1 MIYDIVIIGGG
12 PAGYTAAL
20 YGARAGLS
28 TIVLEKLSPG
38 GQMATTS
45 WVENFPGFDEGI
57 DGFDLAMKMKSGA
70 EKFGAITEFAEVTS
84 VDFTQKIKKITTS
97 SGDFEGKTVIIA
109 TGSSHRTLGLPEE
122 ESLVG
127 KGVVYCATCDG
138 MLFKG
143 KDVCVV
149 GGGNTA
155 VADALYLSK
164 ICKSVTI
171 IHRRDRLRAS
181 QVYTKTL
188 QTTDNIDFVWNST
201 VEQITTG
208 DVNGRQMV
216 NGVELKNVKT
226 NEIKSLDVKGVF
238 VAVGNIPN
246 TSIFKDIITL
256 DESGYIVAGEDCKTN
271 IEGVFAIGD
280 VRTKELRQ
288 IINACADGAN
298 ATHFIEEYLHTN

>member
-45 WVENFPGFDEGI
+45 WVENYPGFDEGI

-84 VDFTQKIKKITTS
+84 VDFSGEIKKVTTIN
-97 SGDFEGKTVIIA
+97 GDFDGKTVIIA
-109 TGSSHRTLGLPEE
+109 TGARHRTLGLSGE

-127 KGVVYCATCDG
+127 KGIVYCATCDG

-164 ICKSVTI
+164 ICKTVTI

-188 QTTDNIDFVWNST
+188 QTTTNMDFVWNST
-201 VEQITTG
+201 VENITTG

-216 NGVELKNVKT
+216 NGIVLKNVKT
-226 NEIKSLDVKGVF
+226 NATKSLDVSGVF

-246 TSIFKDIITL
+246 TAIFNDITR

-280 VRTKELRQ
+280 VRTKALRQ
-288 IINACADGAN
+288 IVNACADGAN
-298 ATHFIEEYLHTN
+298 ATHHIEEYLHTN